1 VAGVGHA
8 PAAPSAVYDGASAVL
23 HGAANIQ
30 PCPACASGEKITFLG
45 IGAANFGVF
54 NDVEVKQ
61 DGVYRMEVDSITL
74 GTRSYIINVNGG
86 PDITLN
92 SSGGSPN
99 LPSQIT
105 IPVRLHAGINT
116 IQFGNPA
123 SFPPDLDRIVI
134 SGTGNE
140 PYPIAT
146 TYEGEYATLNGNA
159 SGGFCGNCS
168 GLAKAGFLGGGAS
181 ATFTNVNVPAAG
193 TYNMEIDYLTQ
204 GPRSFFMS
212 VNDGAAQELDLNGST
227 FNSPASTVIQV
238 QLQAGDNTISF
249 GNPTNS
255 APDLDSI
262 TIAPVYK

>member
-1 VAGVGHA
+1 
-8 PAAPSAVYDGASAVL
+8 
-23 HGAANIQ
+23 
-30 PCPACASGEKITFLG
+30 
-45 IGAANFGVF
+45 
-54 NDVEVKQ
+54 
-61 DGVYRMEVDSITL
+61 VDSITL

-262 TIAPVYK
+262 TIAPVYQ